1 MSKVTVVPW
10 TDELF
15 DAREAEFAS
24 LVLDGVGNMTDT
36 ALAALYKHDITTA
49 AATPPPAGQQPPPQ
63 PPAIPPQVETAALA
77 SWGIYVQ
84 DMLSPQVDDVLQ
96 EGAALVVDGLLEIY
110 GLTERDQ
117 IPPVSNFY
125 ADEYLQ
131 QAHNR
136 MVGVGE
142 NVWKGI
148 KRELLAGM
156 EAGEGISELSARLED
171 YARLSDSR
179 ARTVARTEVIS
190 SANAG
195 SYLQMVAAGIEG
207 TTKEWL
213 ATDDHRTRTS
223 HEHADDQAVPLL
235 GEFQV
240 EMYSAGELTG
250 TEPMEFPGDP
260 VATPANVINCRCSM
274 GFSFDDDEP
283 LDASV
288 LTAAKVF
295 VEAEHPRDAKGK
307 FMNKLEIGLLKAK
320 DKDAF
325 LSKLTSA
332 EKEKI
337 GKPTKAKAGVIKD
350 TPQNKDVRAKKGRKL
365 KSKGEKWRK
374 VTPEEYAE
382 ARVKL
387 IMAESKRHDEHFD
400 LPTNEK
406 FNENTARK
414 IVGHEL
420 AKAGEIY
427 QSGDSFLTVD
437 KDAESVTPEA
447 VQRALTELDE
457 LDSMYPDTGSVNVRI
472 ASSKSNAAGSS
483 HSGMDPA
490 GGRVITIS
498 EPRAS
503 LEPPMF
509 PKPFMPAA
517 VDTPDVD
524 YTITHEYGHARGYI
538 GGRSVDFWQQ
548 HKAGLSPYGRENAD
562 EGYAEAFAE
571 WHVSEGRT
579 DNAAARAYA
588 EEYGW
593 HTFSDD
599 TNVPL
604 VLGGKD
610 RKTGKQAPA
619 GKPVFLRVK
628 TLFETDYED
637 GAIVAV
643 RPESDERVVW
653 DGKAK
658 RMLLQKDGKTT
669 DTLTRGALMKLRK
682 DEEGWF
688 TPSEENTAPKPAPEA
703 PTAGPASEITQQ
715 DAPAVDISDIS
726 LTKNQLNTLA
736 GFGKIEAAHAGTT
749 APVKGMYTSAYMPL
763 DRAGLIEPFI
773 QDHPRAPGQAAQW
786 YRITDK
792 GRAVL
797 AAGQDV
803 VPIPPKAKARKLYVE
818 YNGVVHTRTTSN
830 DYKYASVVHVGGK
843 DIVYSWHKT
852 EALAAK
858 STLTGMQRQNG
869 AHVVAVLEV
878 SDKPLTPSVVPTAN
892 VPDAPQENVPVPAD
906 IPTVRTGTPDGSIPD
921 PDVLS
926 STGKVVGSHGATIYR
941 DTSTGREWLFK
952 PSPPGMGTFMAD
964 VDVATAR
971 LREVIGLPT
980 PTTGLIKLDGK
991 TGSIQQMFEGAT
1003 DPFGYNFKPQ
1013 DLTPEDKLV
1022 IQKEQIFDWLISN
1035 HDGHSRNFVRLPSGE
1050 LVGVDKGQAFKFFG
1064 SDDLDPSFNPN
1075 PTETAAN
1082 LLMQAYAAGE
1092 GGGALIF
1099 GVDHPEIKKLFKKI
1113 DDIGFTEYEKI
1124 LLPYA
1129 TNAAKYQMLAK
1140 GGPKYL
1146 GLTDPVFPPNDVDKF
1161 MEFAWDRKETL
1172 KEDFQVLFADLA
1184 KKRKSRLAALHG
1196 PETPAVMVQE
1206 AASSGEALHLDSSVL
1221 EKTKYSH
1228 GQIVAISKAGFDRV
1242 IWNGDNKKY
1251 DHQLKSGSGDWF
1263 TAESLSKS
1271 AAVKYFGEYF
1281 AVWTKPQDGKTH
1293 ADIPVPLPHV
1303 AGTPK
1308 PKTPRKVAVP
1318 FTLEQLDAQK
1328 STVPIGFS
1336 NRDKLRIFNSFKS
1349 DGVETLD
1356 RLASGYEMFLRLL
1369 EVHQDERRHGNDM
1382 SLAQLISIID
1392 DSDARMNGAPREPWS
1407 ASSIRRWLD
1416 TPDGEVEAGRLIHLA
1431 DLGGLKAPLPDT
1443 LTVGQVRDIKVSK
1456 PGTGGTGAFPDMN
1469 AAEAE
1474 KFFDAVTSDLPIAS
1488 ANSIRRYSAS
1498 EYTEINSAMRQ
1509 ISSPLGHEA
1518 SQKDF
1523 IQAGHIQNAMRPL
1536 PQNMTL
1542 YRGAEVDSLGFRK
1555 MSDVTAMDIQALEG
1569 QTFTDHG
1576 FVSTSISKDEGYS
1589 SRLRFQ
1595 IEAPKGSPA
1604 LYLGPISSNPAE
1616 LEMLLAAG
1624 TKFKIIKVVPAN
1636 GNKLDTRAA
1645 ITIVVR
1651 IVP

>member
-10 TDELF
+10 TDALF

-63 PPAIPPQVETAALA
+63 PPVIPPQVEAAALA
-77 SWGIYVQ
+77 SWGVYVQ
-84 DMLSPQVDDVLQ
+84 DVLSPQVDDVLQ

-110 GLTERDQ
+110 GIAAQDL
-117 IPPVSNFY
+117 IPPVSNHF
-125 ADEYLQ
+125 ADAYLQ

-136 MVGVGE
+136 MVGVGD

-148 KRELLAGM
+148 KRELLTGL
-156 EAGEGISELSARLED
+156 EAGEGITELAERLNN
-171 YARLSDSR
+171 YARFSDSR

-207 TTKEWL
+207 ATKEWL

-240 EMYSAGELTG
+240 EVYIAGSLAG

-260 VATPANVINCRCSM
+260 VATPANVINCRCSL

-283 LDASV
+283 LDAGV
-288 LTAAKVF
+288 LTAARVF

-307 FMNKLEIGLLKAK
+307 FMNKLEIGLLQAK

-365 KSKGEKWRK
+365 KTKGEKWRK
-374 VTPEEYAE
+374 ITPEEYE
-382 ARVKL
+382 KARVRL

-400 LPTNEK
+400 LPTDEK
-406 FNENTARK
+406 YNENTARK

-437 KDAESVTPEA
+437 KDAESVTSEA

-472 ASSKSNAAGSS
+472 ASSKNNAAGSS

-517 VDTPDVD
+517 VGTPDVD
-524 YTITHEYGHARGYI
+524 YTITHEYGHARGYV
-538 GGRSVDFWQQ
+538 GGRGVDFWQQ

-643 RPESDERVVW
+643 RPESGERVVW

-703 PTAGPASEITQQ
+703 PIAGPASGITQ
-715 DAPAVDISDIS
+715 
-726 LTKNQLNTLA
+726 
-736 GFGKIEAAHAGTT
+736 
-749 APVKGMYTSAYMPL
+749 
-763 DRAGLIEPFI
+763 
-773 QDHPRAPGQAAQW
+773 
-786 YRITDK
+786 
-792 GRAVL
+792 
-797 AAGQDV
+797 
-803 VPIPPKAKARKLYVE
+803 PKPKKKARKLYVE

-830 DYKYASVVHVGGK
+830 DYKYASVVRLGGN
-843 DIVYSWHKT
+843 DVVYSWHKT

-869 AHVVAVLEV
+869 AYVVAVLEV
-878 SDKPLTPSVVPTAN
+878 SDTPLTPSVVSTAN
-892 VPDAPQENVPVPAD
+892 VPTAPQEKAPVPAD

-941 DTSTGREWLFK
+941 DTSTGKEWLFK

-980 PTTGLIKLDGK
+980 PTTGTIKLDGHF
-991 TGSIQQMFEGAT
+991 GSIQQMFEGAT

-1022 IQKEQIFDWLISN
+1022 IQKEQIFDWLVSN

-1064 SDDLDPSFNPN
+1064 SDDLDPSFSPN
-1075 PTETAAN
+1075 PTTPAAN

-1099 GVDHPEIKKLFKKI
+1099 GVDHPELKKLFKKI

-1146 GLTDPVFPPNDVDKF
+1146 GLTDPAFPPNDVDKF

-1206 AASSGEALHLDSSVL
+1206 AASTGEAIPLDSATL
-1221 EKTKYSH
+1221 EKAKYSH

-1242 IWNGDNKKY
+1242 IWNGDSKKY
-1251 DHQLKSGSGDWF
+1251 DHQLKSGSGEWF
-1263 TAESLSKS
+1263 TAESLSKA

-1308 PKTPRKVAVP
+1308 PKAPRSISVP
-1318 FTLEQLDAQK
+1318 FTEEQLAAQPVDFK
-1328 STVPIGFS
+1328 GVPFTVQRELTTAFL
-1336 NRDKLRIFNSFKS
+1336 NETRQT
-1349 DGVETLD
+1349 DGYGMFFRALEAQEALHADGYDVSILGVIRMLD
-1356 RLASGYEMFLRLL
+1356 RNEHSRYIGLEPSRIENKILRWLGNPDGEREAGDLVHRARLARGAAPTVLSTTREEVQKIEVSSPGPGKGSYTDLSRDAAADFHELAQPSLTLGTIEAINQYTASGYIPMNAALRGTEDGTL
-1369 EVHQDERRHGNDM
+1369 NDYT
-1382 SLAQLISIID
+1382 
-1392 DSDARMNGAPREPWS
+1392 R
-1407 ASSIRRWLD
+1407 
-1416 TPDGEVEAGRLIHLA
+1416 AGRL
-1431 DLGGLKAPLPDT
+1431 
-1443 LTVGQVRDIKVSK
+1443 QR
-1456 PGTGGTGAFPDMN
+1456 
-1469 AAEAE
+1469 
-1474 KFFDAVTSDLPIAS
+1474 
-1488 ANSIRRYSAS
+1488 
-1498 EYTEINSAMRQ
+1498 
-1509 ISSPLGHEA
+1509 
-1518 SQKDF
+1518 
-1523 IQAGHIQNAMRPL
+1523 AMRPL
-1536 PQNMTL
+1536 PANTRL
-1542 YRGAEVDSLGFRK
+1542 YRGVGPAAFGFNRDHLITEARMQDLVGK
-1555 MSDVTAMDIQALEG
+1555 TL
-1569 QTFTDHG
+1569 TDHG
-1576 FVSTSISKDEGYS
+1576 FVSSSIENDNAFTANEIQ
-1589 SRLRFQ
+1589 LEIQ
-1595 IEAPKGSPA
+1595 APKGTPA
-1604 LYLGPISSNPAE
+1604 LYVGTLSANPE
-1616 LEMLLAAG
+1616 EFEMILAAG
-1624 TKFKIIKVVPAN
+1624 TKYQVVEVTSRTSAN
-1636 GNKLDTRAA
+1636 G
-1645 ITIVVR
+1645 ISSFHVIVR